1 MAPNELRFNKVYVQV
16 YIVWMKFF
24 LVELMPYVII
34 LVLNTIMIV
43 RWVSLKL
50 HQGFRVGLA
59 SGDGRRIASR
69 WEMPSHGT
77 KKRPLKACAEK
88 ERLGTMHGIIDTIM
102 LGMIQHGRKSH
113 MHISISV

>member
-59 SGDGRRIASR
+59 SGE
-69 WEMPSHGT
+69 WETH
-77 KKRPLKACAEK
+77 R
-88 ERLGTMHGIIDTIM
+88 
-102 LGMIQHGRKSH
+102 
-113 MHISISV
+113 

>member
-50 HQGFRVGLA
+50 GSGLFVMKLCV
-59 SGDGRRIASR
+59 S
-69 WEMPSHGT
+69 
-77 KKRPLKACAEK
+77 L
-88 ERLGTMHGIIDTIM
+88 
-102 LGMIQHGRKSH
+102 
-113 MHISISV
+113 